1 MFVRALKLIVPVTVV
16 VAMLLSIKACDPC
29 ASCSHHPIKP
39 TPTPTP
45 IPPNACVPSS
55 SLSVLIQGTDVA
67 SYVPEG
73 NWRSETPDVELVP
86 IEGTGIVRATIVT
99 PSAVNSCSSNSTTGQ
114 TVCTSNGSDVYLI
127 TGTTLTKTLTSGET
141 GTTGFS
147 GGSCSTCGVVVDATT
162 NLAFLGIGLTGVQS
176 AYQAIN
182 LATDAL
188 QAPVVSGSQISED
201 ITIDPKL
208 HLLLSPSEGGVY
220 ELVNLTTGGVFDN
233 AIDPITSGG
242 ALDSAGEDCTTGI
255 ALSTVEGTGHLFIAD
270 LTQATFVAG
279 TGGAPGTWSAPNQ
292 VQDFPEFASLSAG
305 TNGIAV
311 APNTHLAVVTGE
323 FGGDNV
329 GAIQLPATSGTGTPA
344 VVDFVLLKLPAEPD
358 GTPFATGF
366 DPHTVTAY
374 VSPTSHKAFA
384 IVADSPPTFLAVI
397 DLQAMLSAT
406 RTAGTHIVDPSVDPI
421 ATGIVRYVKVAGP

>member
-1 MFVRALKLIVPVTVV
+1 MFIRTLKLIVPVMVV

-39 TPTPTP
+39 TPTP

-55 SLSVLIQGTDVA
+55 SLSVLIQGSDVA

-73 NWRSETPDVELVP
+73 NWNPASSPNVELVP

-99 PSAVNSCSSNSTTGQ
+99 PKVVNSCSSNSTTGQ
-114 TVCTSNGSDVYLI
+114 TVCTSNDSDVYLI
-127 TGTTLTKTLTSGET
+127 TGTALTKTLTSGET
-141 GTTGFS
+141 GTTSFS
-147 GGSCSTCGVVVDATT
+147 GGTCSTCGVVIDATS
-162 NLAFLGIGLTGVQS
+162 NLAFLGIGLTGDQS

-182 LATDAL
+182 LATDTL
-188 QAPVVSGSQISED
+188 QAPIVSGSQISED
-201 ITIDPKL
+201 ITIDPQL
-208 HLLLSPSEGGVY
+208 HLLLSPSEGGIY

-233 AIDPITSGG
+233 AITSGG

-270 LTQATFVAG
+270 LKQATFVAG
-279 TGGAPGTWSAPNQ
+279 TGGAPGTWSAPSQ
-292 VQDFPEFASLSAG
+292 VQNFPEFASLSAG

-323 FGGDNV
+323 FGGNNV

-344 VVDFVLLKLPAEPD
+344 VVDYVLLTLPAEPD
-358 GTPFATGF
+358 GTPFSTGF

-384 IVADSPPTFLAVI
+384 IVADAPPTFLAVI

-406 RTAGTHIVDPSVDPI
+406 RTPGTHIVDPSIDLI
-421 ATGIVRYVKVAGP
+421 ATGILRYVKVAGP